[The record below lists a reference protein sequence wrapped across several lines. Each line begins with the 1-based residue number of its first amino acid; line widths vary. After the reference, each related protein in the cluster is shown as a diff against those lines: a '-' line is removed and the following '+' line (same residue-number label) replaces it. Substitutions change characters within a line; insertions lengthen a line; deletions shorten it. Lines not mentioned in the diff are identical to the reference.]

1 MRSNLG
7 RRRRTTFE
15 RLCCAMRLLA
25 AGLLKR
31 VHLELGGNSAL
42 VVLEDAD
49 LEQAV
54 TAGSFGSFHNA
65 GRCAWPN
72 RHLVAAPLVEEYTTP
87 ISRKSSGPSRTILAF
102 KEMDEA
108 AQLAAQTGY
117 GLSLA
122 IQTTDIVSGAQKSV
136 DLLENLVETA
146 DLYGARRLM
155 DELRTN
161 AEQHVAD
168 YHQGEDL
175 DL

>member
-1 MRSNLG
+1 
-7 RRRRTTFE
+7 
-15 RLCCAMRLLA
+15 MRLLA

-175 DL
+175 DLEAIMATARVE